1 MKPLL
6 HITIAFSF
14 YLRQQRRV
22 TVERYLLAAG

>member
-14 YLRQQRRV
+14 YLRQHRV

>member
-6 HITIAFSF
+6 HTTIAFSL